1 MHDLLLVA
9 GIIVALMLIAIIL
22 QSCYISAVQES
33 EKAGNELIAVQH
45 KLILALK
52 NNLDAQRT
60 YIKALEK
67 KLEEEK
73 SGTKLQNSSQDRRHQ
88 RRKRRLGN

>member
-9 GIIVALMLIAIIL
+9 GAIAVLMSVVIIL
-22 QSCYISAVQES
+22 QNCYIKAVQES

-52 NNLDAQRT
+52 NNLTAQNA

-67 KLEEEK
+67 KLEEQGVK
-73 SGTKLQNSSQDRRHQ
+73 
-88 RRKRRLGN
+88 

>member
-9 GIIVALMLIAIIL
+9 GVIAVLMSVVIIL
-22 QSCYISAVQES
+22 QNCYIKAVQES

-52 NNLDAQRT
+52 NNLTA
-60 YIKALEK
+60 
-67 KLEEEK
+67 
-73 SGTKLQNSSQDRRHQ
+73 
-88 RRKRRLGN
+88 

>member
-9 GIIVALMLIAIIL
+9 GVIAVLMSIVIIL
-22 QSCYISAVQES
+22 QNCYIKAVQES
-33 EKAGNELIAVQH
+33 EEAGNELIAVQH

-52 NNLDAQRT
+52 NNLDAQNT

-67 KLEEEK
+67 KLEEQGVK
-73 SGTKLQNSSQDRRHQ
+73 
-88 RRKRRLGN
+88 